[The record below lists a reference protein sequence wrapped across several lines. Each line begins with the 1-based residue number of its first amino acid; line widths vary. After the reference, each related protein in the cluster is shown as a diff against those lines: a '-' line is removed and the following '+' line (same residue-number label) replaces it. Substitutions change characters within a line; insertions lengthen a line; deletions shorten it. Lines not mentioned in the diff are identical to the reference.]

1 MEGGEKQKMTAY
13 IKKVSKLNFGF
24 TLIELLIV
32 IAILGVLAIVVLAA
46 IDPIQ
51 QLARTRDS
59 GRKSTVTQIGHA
71 VQAYYTSRN
80 ATYPTEST
88 TWISTLTT
96 AGELATLPSQVNYGV
111 GGITSCGTNA
121 QNQWCYDTLTTSTGA
136 VIYTILES
144 TVERSKCTSG
154 QAYFMYDAEEGRGGI
169 VCSSS
174 DPTSATTWNS
184 VQ

>member
-1 MEGGEKQKMTAY
+1 MTAY
-13 IKKVSKLNFGF
+13 LKKGF

-59 GRKSTVTQIGHA
+59 GRKSTVTQLGHA

-80 ATYPTEST
+80 ATYPTASS
-88 TWISTLTT
+88 TWIATLTA

-111 GGITSCGTNA
+111 GGSTLCSASNSNV
-121 QNQWCYDTLTTSTGA
+121 QNEWCYDTVTTSTGA
-136 VIYTILES
+136 VIYTSLES
-144 TVERSKCTSG
+144 TIEKSKCAAGTN
-154 QAYFMYDAEEGRGGI
+154 AWFMYDAEEGRGGI
-169 VCSSS
+169 VCSAGAPSS
-174 DPTSATTWNS
+174 TSTWNAI
-184 VQ
+184 Q